1 MYQSTHHYKNFGPLD
16 RLSKLEEEAS
26 TSREAITDAEE
37 QFANFDERYAEMGKK
52 IEEALLLGNREDL
65 QQQYSQVENNIRTVN
80 AQQESV
86 RKGHSELFSRIVQVG
101 EYGDRP

>member
-1 MYQSTHHYKNFGPLD
+1 
-16 RLSKLEEEAS
+16 
-26 TSREAITDAEE
+26 
-37 QFANFDERYAEMGKK
+37 MGKK